1 MPKHVSYVICAIVL
15 LATGCAAPI
24 ARDVPESMESFQDQ
38 PGEDELPEFDGALEP
53 YVDYALRHHPDL
65 KADVARWRAERA
77 RIDAAYSWPEPTIS
91 YGLFIRPVETR
102 VGPQRHRF
110 GLSQPIPWPN
120 KPAKAARAQAKRA
133 DASKA
138 RYDAAM
144 LVVRAQVTEKYWRQ
158 WQTGR
163 QLYWKRQQLTLLE
176 TVEAVTRARVEVGK
190 SPQSDLNQIALEL
203 TRLRDDIEKLQNVLE
218 RQQARFVDALG
229 RRDAGELPVEPADL
243 PSAHLP
249 SASPEELAKL
259 AESHPQLVAMQ
270 RTIESLER
278 TAERRQLDRYPDM
291 TVGVDYIET
300 GEAQNPD
307 LPDSGKDPVIA
318 MVGVKIPI
326 WVGRYQAQ
334 VDATHAE
341 AESKRAD
348 LEAARNRAVSNVRA
362 AVARLRDSA
371 RRIHLYET
379 TLIPQSEV
387 TYESVLGRYEV
398 DQTTIASV
406 LLAQRELL
414 RVRLGLANAR
424 AEHATDWVRLEQLV
438 GEPIDAAPYHAR
450 GDDNE

>member
-1 MPKHVSYVICAIVL
+1 MHKHISYVICAIVL

-24 ARDVPESMESFQDQ
+24 ERDVPESMESFRNQSND
-38 PGEDELPEFDGALEP
+38 DELPEFDGALQP
-53 YVDYALRHHPDL
+53 YVDYALRRHPNL
-65 KADVARWRAERA
+65 RADVARWRAERA
-77 RIDAAYSWPEPTIS
+77 RIDAAYAWPEPTLS
-91 YGLFIRPVETR
+91 YGFFIRPVETR

-110 GLSQPIPWPN
+110 GLQQPIPWPS
-120 KPAKAARAQAKRA
+120 KPAKAARAQARRA

-144 LVVRAQVTEKYWRQ
+144 LVVRSRVAQSYWEQWRTEQ
-158 WQTGR
+158 
-163 QLYWKRQQLTLLE
+163 QLYWRRQQLTLLE
-176 TVEAVTRARVEVGK
+176 TIEAVTRARVETGK

-203 TRLRDDIEKLQNVLE
+203 TRLRDDIAKLENTLE

-229 RRDAGELPVEPADL
+229 RRDAGEFPVEPAAEPEARV
-243 PSAHLP
+243 PSV
-249 SASPEELAKL
+249 SPEELSRL

-270 RTIESLER
+270 RTIEALER

-291 TVGVDYIET
+291 TLGVDYIET

-307 LPDSGKDPVIA
+307 MPDSGKDPVIA

-326 WVGRYQAQ
+326 WVGRYQAE

-341 AESKRAD
+341 AESRRAD
-348 LEAARNRAVSNVRA
+348 LESARNRAVSDVRA
-362 AVARLRDSA
+362 AFASLHDSA
-371 RRIHLYET
+371 RRITLYET
-379 TLIPQSEV
+379 TLIPQSEA

-438 GEPIDAAPYHAR
+438 GEPIDAVPYEAR
-450 GDDNE
+450 GDEHE